1 MSTRNELARVRPE
14 RPGDAPAVRR
24 VNEQAFGR
32 ATEADLVDALRD
44 RGKGTAV
51 LGLGPMAVLP
61 AHQRAGIGSLLVR
74 AGIEEC
80 RRAGHRG
87 VVVLGHPEYYP
98 RFGFVPASRH
108 GLAWEHPVP
117 DEAFM
122 VLDSAT
128 APCPGRGASCGI
140 SPSSAES
147 EGASAP
153 VRSADR
159 RMAAVPVGAT
169 LVRARRGED
178 GALAP
183 RAPHELK
190 ARR

>member
-1 MSTRNELARVRPE
+1 M
-14 RPGDAPAVRR
+14 
-24 VNEQAFGR
+24 
-32 ATEADLVDALRD
+32 DALRD
-44 RGKGTAV
+44 RGKTTLSLVAVLQDRVVGHILFSPVAIEAGGEVTAA

-61 AHQRAGIGSLLVR
+61 AHQREGIGSLLVR

-80 RRAGHRG
+80 RRAGHES

-98 RFGFVPASRH
+98 RFGFAPASRH
-108 GLAWEHPVP
+108 GLVWERPAP

-122 VLDSAT
+122 ALELLSGAL
-128 APCPGRGASCGI
+128 PRPGASCGI

-153 VRSADR
+153 ARSADR
-159 RMAAVPVGAT
+159 RMAAVPVGAA